1 MTASQTSTEQPVTGR
16 TTAGRRTPVLM
27 IGIDAAEI
35 SLVRKWM
42 HDGSLPNMRALRDRG
57 AFGRLQS
64 TARWLVG
71 LTMAQFF
78 IPA

>member
-1 MTASQTSTEQPVTGR
+1 MSS
-16 TTAGRRTPVLM
+16 PVLM

-42 HDGSLPNMRALRDRG
+42 HDGSLPNLRALRDRG

-71 LTMAQFF
+71 SPWPSFYTGTT
-78 IPA
+78 PADHGMYHYLVWRRSE